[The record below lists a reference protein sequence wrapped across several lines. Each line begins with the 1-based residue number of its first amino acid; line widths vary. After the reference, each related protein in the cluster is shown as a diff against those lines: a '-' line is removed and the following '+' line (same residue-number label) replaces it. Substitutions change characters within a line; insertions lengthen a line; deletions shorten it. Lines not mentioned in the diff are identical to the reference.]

1 MRYLIIILIFSVNIY
16 SQELVEKDS
25 LWTKRGNVTVLLNQ
39 TGFSDWV
46 GGGTNNFSATIKF
59 DYEWEY
65 KDKGWDWLTN
75 VESAFGIA
83 KYKNAP
89 FARKID
95 DRILIQSIVGK
106 EFTRNLS
113 FSAFFNFTSQIGNG
127 YKYKKDSENN
137 EIRELTTRIFSPAY
151 FQIGSGFLWKKDEKL
166 WVNYSPIASRLIL
179 VSKKFT
185 DDLLENETYFGVS
198 QNKSSR
204 YELGANLT
212 FHSEG
217 KLLENVNYKQDLKL
231 FSNYIEEAS
240 NIDLDYLAQ
249 IEINVN
255 PLLTTQL
262 IFQLIYDDNAVSRLQ
277 VREVFGVG
285 VQLKPVSYT
294 HLTLPTTPYV

>member
-1 MRYLIIILIFSVNIY
+1 MRYLIIILITSVNIY
-16 SQELVEKDS
+16 SQEIVEKDS
-25 LWTKRGNVTVLLNQ
+25 LWTKRGNVAVLLNQ

-46 GGGTNNFSATIKF
+46 GGGTNNFSGTIKF

-65 KDKGWDWLTN
+65 RNKGWDWLSN
-75 VESAFGIA
+75 VESAFGLA

-127 YKYKKDSENN
+127 YKYKKDDDNN

-179 VSKKFT
+179 VSKNFT
-185 DDLLENETYFGVS
+185 DGLSENESYFGVS
-198 QNKSSR
+198 PNKSSR

-217 KLLENVNYKQDLKL
+217 SLLENVNYKQDLKL
-231 FSNYIEEAS
+231 FSNYLEDAS

-255 PLLTTQL
+255 PLLSTQL

-285 VQLKPVSYT
+285 VQLK
-294 HLTLPTTPYV
+294 LN

>member
-16 SQELVEKDS
+16 SQEIVEKDS

-65 KDKGWDWLTN
+65 KDKGWDWLSN
-75 VESAFGIA
+75 VESAFGLA

-231 FSNYIEEAS
+231 FSNYIEEAA

-285 VQLKPVSYT
+285 VQLK
-294 HLTLPTTPYV
+294 LN

>member
-1 MRYLIIILIFSVNIY
+1 MRYLIIILITSVNIY
-16 SQELVEKDS
+16 SQEIVEKDS
-25 LWTKRGNVTVLLNQ
+25 LWTKRGNVAVLLNQ

-46 GGGTNNFSATIKF
+46 GGGTNNFSGTIKF

-65 KDKGWDWLTN
+65 RNKGWDWLSN
-75 VESAFGIA
+75 VESAFGLA

-127 YKYKKDSENN
+127 YKYKKDDDNN

-185 DDLLENETYFGVS
+185 DGLSENESYFGVS
-198 QNKSSR
+198 PNKSSR

-217 KLLENVNYKQDLKL
+217 SLLENVNYKQDLKL
-231 FSNYIEEAS
+231 FSNYLEDAS

-255 PLLTTQL
+255 PLLSTQL
-262 IFQLIYDDNAVSRLQ
+262 IFQLIYDDNAVARLQ

-285 VQLKPVSYT
+285 VQLK
-294 HLTLPTTPYV
+294 LN

>member
-1 MRYLIIILIFSVNIY
+1 MRYLIIILITSVNIY
-16 SQELVEKDS
+16 SQEIVEKDS
-25 LWTKRGNVTVLLNQ
+25 LWTKRGNVAVLLNQ

-46 GGGTNNFSATIKF
+46 GGGTNNFSGTIKF

-65 KDKGWDWLTN
+65 RNKGWDWLSN
-75 VESAFGIA
+75 VESAFGLA

-95 DRILIQSIVGK
+95 DRILIQSIIGK

-127 YKYKKDSENN
+127 YKYKKDDDNN

-185 DDLLENETYFGVS
+185 DDLSENDTYFGVS
-198 QNKSSR
+198 PNKSSR

-217 KLLENVNYKQDLKL
+217 SLLENVNYKQDLKL
-231 FSNYIEEAS
+231 FSNYLEDAS

-255 PLLTTQL
+255 PLLSTQL

-285 VQLKPVSYT
+285 VQLK
-294 HLTLPTTPYV
+294 LN

>member
-1 MRYLIIILIFSVNIY
+1 MKQNFLLFFLIFSINTF
-16 SQELVEKDS
+16 SQEESKKDS
-25 LWTKRGNVTVLLNQ
+25 LWTTRGNVAILLNQ

-46 GGGTNNFSATIKF
+46 GGGTNNFSGTLKF

-65 KDKGWDWLTN
+65 RDKGWDWLTN
-75 VESAFGIA
+75 VESAYGLA

-106 EFTRNLS
+106 EFTKNLS
-113 FSAFFNFTSQIGNG
+113 FSAFFNFTSQLGNG
-127 YKYKKDSENN
+127 YKYKKDSNNN

-151 FQIGSGFLWKKDEKL
+151 FQLGSGFLWKKDETL
-166 WVNYSPIASRLIL
+166 WVNYSPIATRLIL

-185 DDLLENETYFGVS
+185 QDLTGNNTYFGVLP
-198 QNKSSR
+198 NKSSR

-217 KLLENVNYKQDLKL
+217 NLLENIKYKQDLKL
-231 FSNYIEEAS
+231 FSNYLEDAS
-240 NIDLDYLAQ
+240 NIDLDYLVQ
-249 IEINVN
+249 IEVDIN
-255 PLLTTQL
+255 PLLSTQL
-262 IFQLIYDDNAVSRLQ
+262 VFQLIYDDNAISRLQ

-285 VQLKPVSYT
+285 VQLK
-294 HLTLPTTPYV
+294 LD

>member
-1 MRYLIIILIFSVNIY
+1 MNTF
-16 SQELVEKDS
+16 SQEEAKKDS
-25 LWTKRGNVTVLLNQ
+25 LWTTRGNVAILLNQ

-46 GGGTNNFSATIKF
+46 GGGTNNFSGTLKF

-65 KDKGWDWLTN
+65 RDKGWDWLTN
-75 VESAFGIA
+75 VESAYGLA

-106 EFTRNLS
+106 EFTKNLS
-113 FSAFFNFTSQIGNG
+113 FSAFFNFTSQLGNG
-127 YKYKKDSENN
+127 YKYKKDSNNN

-151 FQIGSGFLWKKDEKL
+151 FQLGSGFLWKKDETL
-166 WVNYSPIASRLIL
+166 WVNYSPIATRLIL

-185 DDLLENETYFGVS
+185 QDLTGNDTYFGVLP
-198 QNKSSR
+198 NESSR

-217 KLLENVNYKQDLKL
+217 NLLENIKYKQDLKL
-231 FSNYIEEAS
+231 FSNYLEDAS
-240 NIDLDYLAQ
+240 NIDLDYLVQ
-249 IEINVN
+249 IEVDIN
-255 PLLTTQL
+255 PFLSTQL
-262 IFQLIYDDNAVSRLQ
+262 IFQLIYDDNAISRLQ

-285 VQLKPVSYT
+285 VQLK
-294 HLTLPTTPYV
+294 LD

>member
-16 SQELVEKDS
+16 SQEIVEKDS

-65 KDKGWDWLTN
+65 KDKGWDWLSN
-75 VESAFGIA
+75 VESAFGLA

-185 DDLLENETYFGVS
+185 DGLSENESYFGVS
-198 QNKSSR
+198 PNKSSR

-217 KLLENVNYKQDLKL
+217 SLLENVNYRQDLKL
-231 FSNYIEEAS
+231 FSNYLEDAS

-255 PLLTTQL
+255 PLLSTQL

-285 VQLKPVSYT
+285 VQLK
-294 HLTLPTTPYV
+294 LN

>member
-1 MRYLIIILIFSVNIY
+1 MRYLIIILITSVNIY
-16 SQELVEKDS
+16 SQEIVEKDS

-46 GGGTNNFSATIKF
+46 GGGTNNFSGTIKF

-65 KDKGWDWLTN
+65 RNKGWDWLSN
-75 VESAFGIA
+75 LESAFGLA

-127 YKYKKDSENN
+127 YKYKKDDDNN

-185 DDLLENETYFGVS
+185 DALSENDTYFGVS
-198 QNKSSR
+198 PNKSSR

-217 KLLENVNYKQDLKL
+217 SLLENVNYKQDLKL
-231 FSNYIEEAS
+231 FSNYLEDAS

-255 PLLTTQL
+255 PLLSTQL

-285 VQLKPVSYT
+285 VQLK
-294 HLTLPTTPYV
+294 LN

>member
-16 SQELVEKDS
+16 SQEIVEKDS

-65 KDKGWDWLTN
+65 KDKGWDWLSN

-127 YKYKKDSENN
+127 YKYKKDSDNN

-151 FQIGSGFLWKKDEKL
+151 FQIGSGFLWKKDEKI

-285 VQLKPVSYT
+285 VQLK
-294 HLTLPTTPYV
+294 LN

>member
-1 MRYLIIILIFSVNIY
+1 MRYFIIIIFSTINIY
-16 SQELVEKDS
+16 SQEIDEKDS
-25 LWTKRGNVTVLLNQ
+25 LWTTRGNVGVLFNQ
-39 TGFSDWV
+39 TGFSNWV
-46 GGGTNNFSATIKF
+46 GGGTNNFSGTIKF
-59 DYEWEY
+59 DYEWEL
-65 KDKGWDWLTN
+65 KDRGWDWLTN
-75 VESAFGIA
+75 VESAFGLA

-95 DRILIQSIVGK
+95 DRILLQSIVGK
-106 EFTRNLS
+106 EFTKNLS

-137 EIRELTTRIFSPAY
+137 EIRDLTTKIFSPAY
-151 FQIGSGFLWKKDEKL
+151 FQIGSGFLWKKDEKI

-185 DDLLENETYFGVS
+185 TSLSDEETYFGVS

-217 KLLENVNYKQDLKL
+217 NLLENVNYKQDLKL
-231 FSNYIEEAS
+231 FSNYLEDAS

-249 IEINVN
+249 IDIDVN
-255 PLLTTQL
+255 SLLSTQL
-262 IFQLIYDDNAVSRLQ
+262 IFQLIYDDNSVSRLQ
-277 VREVFGVG
+277 VREVIGVG
-285 VQLKPVSYT
+285 VQLK
-294 HLTLPTTPYV
+294 LN

>member
-1 MRYLIIILIFSVNIY
+1 MRYFIIILITSVNIY
-16 SQELVEKDS
+16 SQEIVEKDS
-25 LWTKRGNVTVLLNQ
+25 LWTKRGNIAVLLNQ

-65 KDKGWDWLTN
+65 SDKGWNWLSN
-75 VESAFGIA
+75 VESAFGLA

-95 DRILIQSIVGK
+95 DRILIQSIIGK
-106 EFTRNLS
+106 EFTKNLS

-127 YKYKKDSENN
+127 YKYKKDVDNN

-185 DDLLENETYFGVS
+185 DGLSENDSYFGVTS
-198 QNKSSR
+198 KKSSR

-217 KLLENVNYKQDLKL
+217 RLIENVNYKQDLKL
-231 FSNYIEEAS
+231 FSNYLEDAS

-255 PLLTTQL
+255 PLLSTQL

-285 VQLKPVSYT
+285 VQLK
-294 HLTLPTTPYV
+294 LN

>member
-1 MRYLIIILIFSVNIY
+1 LIFSINSF
-16 SQELVEKDS
+16 SQEEAKKDS
-25 LWTKRGNVTVLLNQ
+25 LWTTRGNVAILLNQ

-46 GGGTNNFSATIKF
+46 GGGTNNFSGTLKF

-65 KDKGWDWLTN
+65 RDKGWDWLTN
-75 VESAFGIA
+75 VESAYGLA

-106 EFTRNLS
+106 EFTKNLS

-127 YKYKKDSENN
+127 YKYKKDSNNN
-137 EIRELTTRIFSPAY
+137 EIRELTTSIFSPAY
-151 FQIGSGFLWKKDEKL
+151 FQLGSGFLWKKDEKL
-166 WVNYSPIASRLIL
+166 WVNYSPIATRLIL

-185 DDLLENETYFGVS
+185 QDLTGNDTYFGVLP
-198 QNKSSR
+198 NKSSR

-217 KLLENVNYKQDLKL
+217 DLLENIKYKQDLKL
-231 FSNYIEEAS
+231 FSNYLEEAS
-240 NIDLDYLAQ
+240 NIDLDYLLQ
-249 IEINVN
+249 IEVDIN
-255 PLLTTQL
+255 PFLSTQL
-262 IFQLIYDDNAVSRLQ
+262 IFQLIYDDNAISRLQ

-285 VQLKPVSYT
+285 VQLK
-294 HLTLPTTPYV
+294 LD

>member
-1 MRYLIIILIFSVNIY
+1 MRYFIIILITSVNIY
-16 SQELVEKDS
+16 SQEIVEIDS
-25 LWTKRGNVTVLLNQ
+25 IWTKRGNIAVLLNQ

-65 KDKGWDWLTN
+65 SDQGWNWLSN
-75 VESAFGIA
+75 VESAFGLA

-95 DRILIQSIVGK
+95 DRILIQSIIGK
-106 EFTRNLS
+106 EFTKNLS

-127 YKYKKDSENN
+127 YKYKKDVDNN
-137 EIRELTTRIFSPAY
+137 EIRELTTRIFYPAY

-166 WVNYSPIASRLIL
+166 WVNYSSIASRLIL

-185 DDLLENETYFGVS
+185 DGLLDNETYFGVAS
-198 QNKSSR
+198 KKTSR

-217 KLLENVNYKQDLKL
+217 RLIENVNYKQDLKL
-231 FSNYIEEAS
+231 FSNYLEDAS

-255 PLLTTQL
+255 SLLSTQL

-285 VQLKPVSYT
+285 VQLKIN
-294 HLTLPTTPYV
+294 

>member
-1 MRYLIIILIFSVNIY
+1 MRYLIIILISSINIY
-16 SQELVEKDS
+16 SQEIVEKDS
-25 LWTKRGNVTVLLNQ
+25 LWTKRGDISVLLNQ

-65 KDKGWDWLTN
+65 RNKGWDWLSN
-75 VESAFGIA
+75 VESAFGLA

-106 EFTRNLS
+106 EFTKNLS

-127 YKYKKDSENN
+127 YKYKKDADNN
-137 EIRELTTRIFSPAY
+137 EIRELTTRVFSPAY

-166 WVNYSPIASRLIL
+166 WVNYSPIATRLIL

-185 DDLLENETYFGVS
+185 NGLLEKESYFGVS

-217 KLLENVNYKQDLKL
+217 RLLENVNYKQDLKL
-231 FSNYIEEAS
+231 FSNYIEDTS

-255 PLLTTQL
+255 SLLSTQL

-285 VQLKPVSYT
+285 VQLK
-294 HLTLPTTPYV
+294 LN

>member
-1 MRYLIIILIFSVNIY
+1 MKQNFLLFFLIFFIKTF
-16 SQELVEKDS
+16 SQEEAKKDS
-25 LWTKRGNVTVLLNQ
+25 LWTTRGNVAILLNQ

-46 GGGTNNFSATIKF
+46 GGGTNNFSGTLKF

-65 KDKGWDWLTN
+65 RDKGWDWLTN
-75 VESAFGIA
+75 VESAYGLA

-106 EFTRNLS
+106 EFTKNLS
-113 FSAFFNFTSQIGNG
+113 FSAFFNFTSQLGNG
-127 YKYKKDSENN
+127 YKYKKDSNNN

-151 FQIGSGFLWKKDEKL
+151 FQLGSGFLWKKDETL
-166 WVNYSPIASRLIL
+166 WVNYSPIATRLIL

-185 DDLLENETYFGVS
+185 QDLTDNDTYFGVLP
-198 QNKSSR
+198 NKSSR

-217 KLLENVNYKQDLKL
+217 NLLENIKYKQDLKL
-231 FSNYIEEAS
+231 FSNYLEDAS
-240 NIDLDYLAQ
+240 NIDLDYLVQ
-249 IEINVN
+249 IEVDIN
-255 PLLTTQL
+255 PLLSTQL
-262 IFQLIYDDNAVSRLQ
+262 IFQLIYDDNAISRLQ

-285 VQLKPVSYT
+285 VQLK
-294 HLTLPTTPYV
+294 LD

>member
-1 MRYLIIILIFSVNIY
+1 MKQYFLLFFLIFSTY
-16 SQELVEKDS
+16 TFSQQELKKDS
-25 LWTKRGNVTVLLNQ
+25 LWSTRGNVAILLNQ

-46 GGGTNNFSATIKF
+46 GGGTNNFSGTLKF

-65 KDKGWDWLTN
+65 RDKGWDWLTN
-75 VESAFGIA
+75 VESAYGLA

-106 EFTRNLS
+106 EFTKNLS

-127 YKYKKDSENN
+127 YKYKKDSNNN

-151 FQIGSGFLWKKDEKL
+151 FQLGSGFLWKKDETL
-166 WVNYSPIASRLIL
+166 WVNYSPIATRLIL

-185 DDLLENETYFGVS
+185 KDLAGKDTYFGVLP
-198 QNKSSR
+198 NKSSR

-217 KLLENVNYKQDLKL
+217 KLLENIKYKQDLKL
-231 FSNYIEEAS
+231 FSNYLEDAS
-240 NIDLDYLAQ
+240 NIDLDYLMQ
-249 IEINVN
+249 IEVDIN
-255 PLLTTQL
+255 PLLSTQL
-262 IFQLIYDDNAVSRLQ
+262 IFQLIYDDNAISRLQ

-285 VQLKPVSYT
+285 VQLK
-294 HLTLPTTPYV
+294 LD

>member
-1 MRYLIIILIFSVNIY
+1 MKHYFLLFFLIFSINTF
-16 SQELVEKDS
+16 SQEESQKDS
-25 LWTKRGNVTVLLNQ
+25 LWTTRGNVAILLNQ

-46 GGGTNNFSATIKF
+46 GGGTNNFSGTLKF

-65 KDKGWDWLTN
+65 RDKGWDWLTN
-75 VESAFGIA
+75 VESAYGLA

-106 EFTRNLS
+106 EFTKNLS
-113 FSAFFNFTSQIGNG
+113 FSAFFNFTSQLGNG
-127 YKYKKDSENN
+127 YKYKKDSNNN

-151 FQIGSGFLWKKDEKL
+151 FQLGSGFLWKKDETL
-166 WVNYSPIASRLIL
+166 WVNYSPIATRLIL

-185 DDLLENETYFGVS
+185 QDLTGNDTYFGVLP
-198 QNKSSR
+198 NESSR

-217 KLLENVNYKQDLKL
+217 NLLENIKYKQDLKL
-231 FSNYIEEAS
+231 FSNYLEDAS
-240 NIDLDYLAQ
+240 NIDLDYLVQ
-249 IEINVN
+249 IEVDIN
-255 PLLTTQL
+255 PFLSTQL
-262 IFQLIYDDNAVSRLQ
+262 IFQLIYDDNAISILQ

-285 VQLKPVSYT
+285 VQLK
-294 HLTLPTTPYV
+294 LD

>member
-1 MRYLIIILIFSVNIY
+1 MRYLIIILITSVNIY
-16 SQELVEKDS
+16 SQEIVEKDS

-46 GGGTNNFSATIKF
+46 GGGTNNFSGTIKF

-65 KDKGWDWLTN
+65 RNKGWDWLSN
-75 VESAFGIA
+75 VESAFGLA

-127 YKYKKDSENN
+127 YKYKKDDDNN

-166 WVNYSPIASRLIL
+166 WLNYSPIASRLIL

-185 DDLLENETYFGVS
+185 DGLSENDTYFGVS
-198 QNKSSR
+198 PNKSSR

-217 KLLENVNYKQDLKL
+217 SLLKNINYKQDLKL
-231 FSNYIEEAS
+231 FSNYLEDPS

-255 PLLTTQL
+255 PLLSTQL
-262 IFQLIYDDNAVSRLQ
+262 IFQLIYDDNAISRLQ

-285 VQLKPVSYT
+285 VQLK
-294 HLTLPTTPYV
+294 LN

>member
-1 MRYLIIILIFSVNIY
+1 MRYLIIILITSVNIY
-16 SQELVEKDS
+16 SQEIVEKDS

-65 KDKGWDWLTN
+65 KDKGWDWLSN
-75 VESAFGIA
+75 VESAFGLA

-231 FSNYIEEAS
+231 FSNYIEEAA

-255 PLLTTQL
+255 PLLSTQL

-285 VQLKPVSYT
+285 VQLK
-294 HLTLPTTPYV
+294 LN

>member
-1 MRYLIIILIFSVNIY
+1 MRYLIIILITSVNIY
-16 SQELVEKDS
+16 SQEIVEKDS

-46 GGGTNNFSATIKF
+46 GGGTNNFSGTIKF

-65 KDKGWDWLTN
+65 RNKGWDWLSN
-75 VESAFGIA
+75 VESAFGLA

-127 YKYKKDSENN
+127 YKYKKDDDNN

-185 DDLLENETYFGVS
+185 DGLSENDSYFGVS
-198 QNKSSR
+198 PNKSSR

-217 KLLENVNYKQDLKL
+217 SLLENVNYKQDLKL
-231 FSNYIEEAS
+231 FSNYLEDAS

-255 PLLTTQL
+255 PFLSTQL

-285 VQLKPVSYT
+285 VQLK
-294 HLTLPTTPYV
+294 LN

>member
-1 MRYLIIILIFSVNIY
+1 MRYLIIILITSVNIY
-16 SQELVEKDS
+16 SQEIVEKDS
-25 LWTKRGNVTVLLNQ
+25 LWTKRGNVAVLLNQ

-46 GGGTNNFSATIKF
+46 GGGTNNFSGTIKF

-65 KDKGWDWLTN
+65 KNKGWDWLSN
-75 VESAFGIA
+75 VESAFGLA

-127 YKYKKDSENN
+127 YKYKKDDDNN

-185 DDLLENETYFGVS
+185 DGLSEIDTYFGVS
-198 QNKSSR
+198 PNKSSR

-217 KLLENVNYKQDLKL
+217 SLLENVNYKQDLKL
-231 FSNYIEEAS
+231 FSNYLEDAS

-255 PLLTTQL
+255 PLLSTQL

-285 VQLKPVSYT
+285 VQLK
-294 HLTLPTTPYV
+294 LN

>member
-1 MRYLIIILIFSVNIY
+1 MRYLIIILITSVNIY
-16 SQELVEKDS
+16 SQEIVEKDS
-25 LWTKRGNVTVLLNQ
+25 LWTKRGNIAVLLNQ

-65 KDKGWDWLTN
+65 RDKGWNWLSN
-75 VESAFGIA
+75 VESAFGLA

-127 YKYKKDSENN
+127 YKYKKDDDNN

-185 DDLLENETYFGVS
+185 DALSENDTYFGVS
-198 QNKSSR
+198 PNKSSR

-217 KLLENVNYKQDLKL
+217 SLLENVNYKQDLKL
-231 FSNYIEEAS
+231 FSNYLEDAS

-255 PLLTTQL
+255 SLLSTQL

-285 VQLKPVSYT
+285 VQLK
-294 HLTLPTTPYV
+294 LN

>member
-1 MRYLIIILIFSVNIY
+1 MRYLIIILITSVNIY
-16 SQELVEKDS
+16 SQEIVEKDS
-25 LWTKRGNVTVLLNQ
+25 LWTKRGNIAVLLNQ

-65 KDKGWDWLTN
+65 SDKGWNWLSN
-75 VESAFGIA
+75 VESAFGLA

-95 DRILIQSIVGK
+95 DRILVQSIIGK
-106 EFTRNLS
+106 EFTKNLS
-113 FSAFFNFTSQIGNG
+113 FSAFFNFTFQIGNG
-127 YKYKKDSENN
+127 YKYKKDVDNN

-185 DDLLENETYFGVS
+185 DSLLDNETYFGVAS
-198 QNKSSR
+198 KKSSR

-217 KLLENVNYKQDLKL
+217 RLIENVNYKQDLKL
-231 FSNYIEEAS
+231 FSNYLEDAS

-255 PLLTTQL
+255 PLLSTQL

-285 VQLKPVSYT
+285 VQLK
-294 HLTLPTTPYV
+294 LN

>member
-1 MRYLIIILIFSVNIY
+1 MRYLIIILITSVNTY
-16 SQELVEKDS
+16 SQEIVEKDS
-25 LWTKRGNVTVLLNQ
+25 LWTKRGNITVLLNQ

-46 GGGTNNFSATIKF
+46 GGGTNNFSATLKF

-65 KDKGWDWLTN
+65 RDKGWDWLSN
-75 VESAFGIA
+75 VESAFGLA

-95 DRILIQSIVGK
+95 DRILVQSILGK

-127 YKYKKDSENN
+127 YKYQKDDDNN
-137 EIRELTTRIFSPAY
+137 EIRELTTRLFSPAY

-185 DDLLENETYFGVS
+185 NGLSENDTYFGVS
-198 QNKSSR
+198 PNKSSR

-217 KLLENVNYKQDLKL
+217 SLLENVNYKQDLKL
-231 FSNYIEEAS
+231 FSNYLEDAS

-255 PLLTTQL
+255 PLLSTQL

-285 VQLKPVSYT
+285 VQLK
-294 HLTLPTTPYV
+294 LN

>member
-1 MRYLIIILIFSVNIY
+1 MRYLIIILISSINIY
-16 SQELVEKDS
+16 SQEIVEKDS

-65 KDKGWDWLTN
+65 KDKGWDWLSN

-151 FQIGSGFLWKKDEKL
+151 FQIGSGFLWKKDEKI

-285 VQLKPVSYT
+285 VQLK
-294 HLTLPTTPYV
+294 LN